1 MVDFQRRLSIALPER
16 QSAFLWGARKT
27 GKSTF
32 LRAAFPGSVSFD
44 FLRTDLLLAFTTR
57 PALLR
62 ERLLAQPPS
71 ALALPVILDEVQK
84 VPALLDEVH
93 GLIEEHGLRF
103 VLCGSSA
110 RKLKRGRANLLGG
123 RAWRYEMFP
132 LVSAE
137 FPLVP
142 PGHPLI
148 PAGHSRGGVEPGGM
162 DLLKALNNGLVPSHY
177 LSANPRKSL
186 DAYVRDYLKE
196 EVFDEGLTRNVP
208 GFSRFFEA
216 LGYCHGELINHA
228 NIARDCGVDAKTV
241 KEYFQILCDTLL
253 GRLVLP
259 YKKRQERQVI
269 GKAPKFYLF
278 DVGVA
283 GAVAK
288 RRIVEPR
295 GDLFGKAF
303 EHLVAHASYSELAYD
318 IHFWRTKGG
327 AEVDFVLGEGE
338 VAIEVKGTSRVD
350 DRDLRSLRLF
360 GETHR
365 PRSSI
370 VVCNETAERVVDRV
384 RIVPWRSFF
393 RELWAGKIIA

>member
-1 MVDFQRRLSIALPER
+1 MVEFQRRLSIALPER

-32 LRAAFPGSVSFD
+32 LREAFPGSVSFD
-44 FLRTDLLLAFTTR
+44 FLRTDLLIAFTTR

-62 ERLLAQPPS
+62 EQLLAKPPS
-71 ALALPVILDEVQK
+71 SLVLPVILDEVQK

-93 GLIEEHGLRF
+93 GLIEGHGLRF

-123 RAWRYEMFP
+123 RAWRYEMLP

-137 FPLVP
+137 FP
-142 PGHPLI
+142 G
-148 PAGHSRGGVEPGGM
+148 AAEGEEGM
-162 DLLKALNNGLVPSHY
+162 DLLRALNNGLIPSHY

-196 EVFDEGLTRNVP
+196 EVFDEGLTRNMP
-208 GFSRFFEA
+208 AFSRFFEA

-228 NIARDCGVDAKTV
+228 NISRDCGVDAKTV

-253 GRLVLP
+253 GRFVLP

-269 GKAPKFYLF
+269 SKAPKFYLF

-303 EHLVAHASYSELAYD
+303 EHLVFMELVAHASYSELAYQ

-327 AEVDFVLGEGE
+327 AEVDFVLGGGE

-370 VVCNETAERVVDRV
+370 VVCNESAERVVDGIRV
-384 RIVPWRSFF
+384 VPWRSFF
-393 RELWAGKIIA
+393 QELWEGRIIS